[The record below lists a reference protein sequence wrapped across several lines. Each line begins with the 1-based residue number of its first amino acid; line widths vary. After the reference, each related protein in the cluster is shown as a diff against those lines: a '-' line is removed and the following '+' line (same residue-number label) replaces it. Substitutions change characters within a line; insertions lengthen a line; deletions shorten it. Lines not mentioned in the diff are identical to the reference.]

1 MKLSHRTQDNVD
13 ILELSGRFDAYE
25 VPSMTEWFDDR
36 PNVKHVVVNLS
47 GVTFI
52 DSSGLSSLVR
62 GMKHC
67 RQNDGDLVICNAQQA
82 VSIIFELTR
91 LDKAF
96 AIYDDEQSALQG
108 LVT

>member
-1 MKLSHRTQDNVD
+1 MKLSHRTHGTVD

-25 VPSMTEWFDDR
+25 VPPMTEWFDER
-36 PNVKHVVVNLS
+36 PNVKHLVVNLS
-47 GVTFI
+47 GVTFV
-52 DSSGLSSLVR
+52 DSSGLSALVR

-96 AIYDDEQSALQG
+96 TMYDDEESALQG
-108 LVT
+108 FDA